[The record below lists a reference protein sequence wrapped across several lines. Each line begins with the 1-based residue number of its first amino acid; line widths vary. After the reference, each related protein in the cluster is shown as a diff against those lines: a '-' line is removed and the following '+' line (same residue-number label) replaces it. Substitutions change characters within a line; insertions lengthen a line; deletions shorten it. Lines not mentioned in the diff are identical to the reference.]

1 MSTRALV
8 LGGGGSAGIAWESGL
23 LLGLARAGVDI
34 SAPDLVVGTSGGSVV
49 AVMLRAGMLTD
60 ERLAQ
65 MMQTGQRGSGEA
77 LAFDAMAFYEMMQ
90 SAIQGGGDPQAARAQ
105 IGERARGLQV
115 SLPQQDWVEQIGS
128 MLPED
133 WPQGALAITAVD
145 AESGEFTVFN
155 SSSTVPLERAVAAS
169 CTVPSV
175 YPLVEIDGR
184 LYMDGGMR
192 SSTNADVA
200 VGHDKVLVVS
210 CGPEQ
215 PVNPV
220 GPTLTEAMQLLDA
233 HGHALLLTADEPSLR
248 IFGTNPLDPA
258 TVEPAFAAGQAQA
271 EACAADVLSFW
282 KD

>member
-90 SAIQGGGDPQAARAQ
+90 SAIQGGGDPQAARAR

-128 MLPED
+128 MLP
-133 WPQGALAITAVD
+133 
-145 AESGEFTVFN
+145 
-155 SSSTVPLERAVAAS
+155 
-169 CTVPSV
+169 
-175 YPLVEIDGR
+175 
-184 LYMDGGMR
+184 
-192 SSTNADVA
+192 
-200 VGHDKVLVVS
+200 
-210 CGPEQ
+210 
-215 PVNPV
+215 
-220 GPTLTEAMQLLDA
+220 
-233 HGHALLLTADEPSLR
+233 
-248 IFGTNPLDPA
+248 
-258 TVEPAFAAGQAQA
+258 
-271 EACAADVLSFW
+271 
-282 KD
+282 